1 MALSRLRSFGLVLL
15 TGLAGLPGP
24 PALAGD
30 LNGTCNL
37 ITAGALC
44 TAGDD
49 PQPTT
54 GKQTAAPK
62 PTAVC
67 NAELDRTDEW
77 PSKVE
82 NSEMLFLK
90 KWKCATDT
98 DWTFTW
104 VCASCDPATP
114 AQPPPPS
121 PDAVWNLLVAIA
133 KKPVARF
140 APPVERNPDIA
151 MIYGKRLYFRA
162 DPASFAAQS
171 DTMTFPGG
179 WSATGTLT
187 PLGINFSSTGNGSVR
202 CVGPGFDGTTRAGR
216 AAADAAGCYL
226 LITQGPK
233 AGTIASRLTIRWNI
247 SVDSNIPGVALQG
260 TTATTQPIALPVR
273 EVQSVVG
280 R

>member
-1 MALSRLRSFGLVLL
+1 
-15 TGLAGLPGP
+15 
-24 PALAGD
+24 
-30 LNGTCNL
+30 
-37 ITAGALC
+37 
-44 TAGDD
+44 
-49 PQPTT
+49 
-54 GKQTAAPK
+54 
-62 PTAVC
+62 
-67 NAELDRTDEW
+67 
-77 PSKVE
+77 
-82 NSEMLFLK
+82 MLFLK

-121 PDAVWNLLVAIA
+121 PEAVWNLLVAIA

-179 WSATGTLT
+179 WAATGTLT
-187 PLGINFSSTGNGSVR
+187 PIGINFSSIGNGSVR

-273 EVQSVVG
+273 EVQSIVG